1 MIGFDCAS
9 RGMTMLRALPEVID
23 IATSDDPEAVS
34 RHIVMLDRE
43 LVQRRQ
49 LLSAA
54 CAEQLSAYN
63 AGNPP
68 LPRIVVLIDDIGA
81 LVELLGGHGGAS
93 HATGDTWSERLV
105 RVLIDGRP
113 VGIHGVVT
121 ADRRSAVPA
130 RLHAAVSNRIVL
142 GHADRLAYADHGVPA
157 DGPAASELTPG
168 RGWWNGNTVIQVAV
182 ASRDHSARGQRAAI
196 EHAAAAVRE
205 CSPPD
210 VMRSA
215 PLPERVTLGGAR
227 RCSAPLTASIGV
239 ADVTCAE
246 VLLDLA
252 ASHVAVIGR
261 PRSGKSTALVT
272 IAAGL
277 AGGHDLYAVGTAASG
292 LAEASIERAAF
303 GAPHEIARLLEEVI
317 ARVDGGDRSS
327 RATAVLLVD
336 DLDLVDDIGLARVWE
351 RLATLPGLRIVAG
364 VDVAA
369 MTGFTSNPVAAAL
382 KRSRRM
388 LVLQPDDPGEFVQV
402 TGIRLDTRPGT
413 RWVAGRGVLV
423 ADRVPHVLQVAAPA
437 DRARR
442 TRVRSDTVSGVT
454 VMTRQSLPTAAVG
467 TASRR

>member
-1 MIGFDCAS
+1 
-9 RGMTMLRALPEVID
+9 MLTALPHVVD

-43 LVQRRQ
+43 LVRRRQ
-49 LLSAA
+49 LLSGA

-93 HATGDTWSERLV
+93 LATGETWSERLV

-142 GHADRLAYADHGVPA
+142 GHADRLAYADLGVPA
-157 DGPAASELTPG
+157 DAPEVAQLTPG

-182 ASRDHSARGQRAAI
+182 ASRDHSARGQRVAI
-196 EHAAAAVRE
+196 EHAGSAARDF
-205 CSPPD
+205 SPPD

-215 PLPERVTLGGAR
+215 PLPERITLGSAR
-227 RCSAPLTASIGV
+227 RCSAPLTASIGI

-246 VLLDLA
+246 LLLDLA

-261 PRSGKSTALVT
+261 PRSGKSTALAT

-277 AGGHDLYAVGTAASG
+277 ADGHEVYAVGTAASG

-303 GAPHEIARLLEEVI
+303 GAPHEIARLLEDVI
-317 ARVDGGDRSS
+317 ARVDGGRRIS
-327 RATAVLLVD
+327 RGTTVLFVD
-336 DLDLVDDIGLARVWE
+336 DLDLLDDIGLARVWE
-351 RLATLPGLRIVAG
+351 RLATLPGLRIVAA

-382 KRSRRM
+382 KRSRRT
-388 LVLQPDDPGEFVQV
+388 LVLQPDDPGEFLQV
-402 TGIRLDTRPGT
+402 PGVRLDARPGT

-423 ADRVPHVLQVAAPA
+423 ADRVPHVLQVAVPA

-442 TRVRSDTVSGVT
+442 TPVRSGTLSGVT
-454 VMTRQSLPTAAVG
+454 VMTRQSLPTAAVR